1 MNGASSSWLL
11 CCWRLAWWMGRGAVA
26 RSWLLVAC
34 IAIGVSARVCVGTFT
49 GTVARALDEQARPLL
64 GADLE
69 IIANQELSAAQR
81 QAITATL
88 PHGGRALDQLGLVT
102 MALAPRSGK
111 AGAVDVRG
119 VAPGYP
125 LYGTLTVA
133 GPGGQGPPARLFAAE
148 PAVYV
153 QRELLARLDA
163 AVGETLKLGTVTF
176 AIAGVLVEDPGL
188 GANPFVLGPRVL
200 VDAAKLPA
208 TGLVGD
214 GARVRHLTMIATADA
229 RQGEL
234 VAQALRRR
242 WDLPERAATGFGGR
256 ADDPSGITI
265 RTARQSQDSLAR
277 VFERLGDYL
286 GLVSLVALLLG
297 GVGVAG
303 VVRGYVAEQLESAA
317 MLQVLGATVTRVL
330 VIMLLQ
336 AAAAGIMGGMVGCLG
351 GAALENVL
359 VVALRDALPVAGHP
373 VVDPAALAW
382 GMSLALM
389 VTVTFAALPLIE
401 IRGLSPLGVLRGDG
415 APARS
420 RLALMAWGAASAC
433 LFSVLAGIEARSF
446 AVGGL
451 LIAALLAGAL
461 LTAVIGNLG
470 LRAIAAVRPRPF
482 AVRHGLANL
491 VRPGFRPLAALVTI
505 SLACLLFSS
514 LAIYQESLSREIDEA
529 AGGGLPSLFAI
540 DIQADQRDEFRAF
553 LKGEP
558 GLGEVSMSPLVH
570 ARYRGRSR
578 GGVRIEAGAAG
589 ASESERWARD
599 REQNLS
605 FREQPGADDRLLGGR
620 WIDDHASTV
629 EASLE
634 RRYAERLGA
643 TLGDVLE
650 FDVQGVPVAATVTSI
665 RAVRWASLRPNF
677 FILLSPHALRDA
689 PQTWV
694 AALPALDAAQRAR
707 IQARLAERFPG
718 VSTFDVSEAAA
729 RVAELVGRIGAAV
742 RFIGAF
748 TLAAGLAVLAG
759 VAVSTARERRADGA
773 LLKVL
778 GAGRRTLALSLFV
791 EFAALGALSGVLGA
805 GQAVPLAWALTSRFD
820 LALSVPL
827 PALSL
832 LIAVVALASAGAGLI
847 ACRQVFSARPLAV
860 LREA

>member
-1 MNGASSSWLL
+1 MSVAPSGWLPFSWQ
-11 CCWRLAWWMGRGAVA
+11 LAWWMGRGAVA
-26 RSWLLVAC
+26 RSWLLIAC

-49 GTVARALDEQARPLL
+49 ATVARALDEQARPLL

-69 IIANQELSAAQR
+69 IIANQPLSAEQR
-81 QAITATL
+81 QAIADTM
-88 PHGGRALDQLGLVT
+88 PPGGRALDQLGLVT

-125 LYGTLTVA
+125 LYGTLSVA
-133 GPGGQGPPARLFAAE
+133 GADGQGPPAQLFAAV

-163 AVGETLKLGTVTF
+163 AVGETLKLGSVTF
-176 AIAGVLVEDPGL
+176 TIAGVLVEDPGL
-188 GANPFVLGPRVL
+188 GANPFALGPRVL

-208 TGLVGD
+208 TGLVGA
-214 GARVRHLTMIATADA
+214 GARVRHLTLIATTDA
-229 RQGEL
+229 EQGEQ
-234 VAQALRRR
+234 VAHQLRSR
-242 WDLPERAATGFGGR
+242 WGLPERAATGFGGR
-256 ADDPSGITI
+256 ADNPAGIGI

-330 VIMLLQ
+330 GILLLQ
-336 AAAAGIMGGMVGCLG
+336 AAAAGFIGGVCGCLG

-359 VVALRDALPVAGHP
+359 LVALNDALPVAGHRLA
-373 VVDPAALAW
+373 DPAALAW
-382 GMSLALM
+382 GMGLALV
-389 VTVTFAALPLIE
+389 VTLTFAVLPLIE
-401 IRGLSPLGVLRGDG
+401 VRGLRPLGVLRGDG
-415 APARS
+415 VPARS
-420 RLALMAWGAASAC
+420 RLALIAWGATSAC
-433 LFSVLAGIEARSF
+433 LFSALAGIEARSF
-446 AVGGL
+446 AVGGM
-451 LIAALLAGAL
+451 LIAALLAGGFV
-461 LTAVIGNLG
+461 TAVIGSLALG
-470 LRAIAAVRPRPF
+470 AIARLRPRTF
-482 AVRHGLANL
+482 ALRHGLANL
-491 VRPGFRPLAALVTI
+491 ARPGFRPLAALVTI

-514 LAIYQESLSREIDEA
+514 LSIYQESLGREIAGA
-529 AGGGLPSLFAI
+529 AGSSLPSLFAI
-540 DIQADQRDEFRAF
+540 DIQADQRDQFTSF
-553 LKGEP
+553 LASEP
-558 GLGEVSMSPLVH
+558 GLGEVSISPLVH

-578 GGVRIEAGAAG
+578 DGVRAAAG
-589 ASESERWARD
+589 AGGGSESERWARD

-605 FREQPGADDRLLGGR
+605 FREQPSADDRLLSGR
-620 WIDDHASTV
+620 WIDDRSATV

-643 TLGDVLE
+643 VLGDVLE
-650 FDVQGVPVAATVTSI
+650 FDVQGVPVSATVTSI
-665 RAVRWASLRPNF
+665 RTVRWASLRPNF

-694 AALPALDAAQRAR
+694 AALPALDAGARTR

-729 RVAELVGRIGAAV
+729 RVSELVGRIGTAV

-748 TLAAGLAVLAG
+748 TLLAGLAVLVG
-759 VAVSTARERRADGA
+759 VAVSNARERRAEAA

-778 GAGRRTLALSLFV
+778 GAGWRTLAVSLV
-791 EFAALGALSGVLGA
+791 CEFAVVGALSGVLGA

-820 LALSVPL
+820 LPLSVPL
-827 PALSL
+827 PTLIL